1 MLSLTMS
8 LGPIFPANMPRA
20 TPGRITPDEMMGQHS
35 LYYPLGAPLASLTM
49 VLEASR
55 AAPTPERGPEPRPP
69 PIATVKER
77 GAKLDISM

>member
-1 MLSLTMS
+1 MSSVTMS
-8 LGPIFPANMPRA
+8 LGPIFPANLPRV
-20 TPGRITPDEMMGQHS
+20 TPGRVTPDEMMGQHS

-55 AAPTPERGPEPRPP
+55 AAPVAEREPDARPP
-69 PIATVKER
+69 PIATVQER